1 MKERIVITEEL
12 EIKSLKEIE
21 KEYDSLFMSF
31 PEYEVEKVPETWE
44 ELEELCKDIKGVK
57 VFGGCIS
64 IGEDSHETYFLKDG
78 TIGKENG
85 ADVWWNTDIAQNRTP
100 QQMWQIIK
108 NLIGE
113 NNDTTKET

>member
-44 ELEELCKDIKGVK
+44 ELEELCKDIKYV
-57 VFGGCIS
+57 S
-64 IGEDSHETYFLKDG
+64 
-78 TIGKENG
+78 
-85 ADVWWNTDIAQNRTP
+85 
-100 QQMWQIIK
+100 
-108 NLIGE
+108 
-113 NNDTTKET
+113 